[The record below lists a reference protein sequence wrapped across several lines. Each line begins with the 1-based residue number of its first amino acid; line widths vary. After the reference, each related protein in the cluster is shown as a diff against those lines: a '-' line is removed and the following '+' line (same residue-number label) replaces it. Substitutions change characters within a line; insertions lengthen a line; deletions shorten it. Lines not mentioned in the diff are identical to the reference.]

1 MFTVILLPLRI
12 ASLTRK
18 IHGMHPV
25 VCKDRSIDRSILTC
39 VFVEITR
46 LCHFC
51 GDYNGCCLT
60 MHVSFSLCCKIE
72 GLYFN
77 FSTL

>member
-1 MFTVILLPLRI
+1 MFTVILLPLRL
-12 ASLTRK
+12 ASLTYK
-18 IHGMHPV
+18 IHGMQ
-25 VCKDRSIDRSILTC
+25 RSIDRSILTC

-60 MHVSFSLCCKIE
+60 MHVSFSLCCALK
-72 GLYFN
+72 
-77 FSTL
+77 